1 MEPFTLGDAIDRI
14 RQMEAL
20 FDTLAAMFAANPDTA
35 YRDPRFQQWLT
46 QLTEYY
52 DGGQW
57 LQDYLLDEQGLLPR
71 DLKRGILAED
81 TVYNFLSDIKNSRSN

>member
-20 FDTLAAMFAANPDTA
+20 FDTLEGMFAADPDA
-35 YRDPRFQQWLT
+35 SRRNPRFQQLLT
-46 QLTEYY
+46 SLTEYY
-52 DGGQW
+52 EGGQW

-81 TVYNFLSDIKNSRSN
+81 TVYNFLSDIKNLSSN